1 MRKETKMENENF
13 WIILKEIYWFPI
25 TRIKEIKNT
34 EYNCFDNFL
43 SDFFSWVLTS
53 LLIWGISLA
62 IVGGY
67 FYQLFTDTITMI
79 IFTLIFI
86 VAIFVLFV
94 IPYFFYKL
102 WNKTKINHD

>member
-1 MRKETKMENENF
+1 MAGETKMENENF
-13 WIILKEIYWFPI
+13 WVFLKEIYEFPI

-34 EYNCFDNFL
+34 EYDCFEDFL
-43 SDFFSWVLTS
+43 SHFIGWILAS
-53 LLIWGISLA
+53 LLIWGGTLA
-62 IVGGY
+62 IVSGY

-79 IFTLIFI
+79 IFTLIFMM
-86 VAIFVLFV
+86 AIFVLFV